1 MLLSEVALVLSLK
14 VNAPLDGILKL
25 LTSLYCLLQNLNGL
39 RIRNT
44 RELGSS
50 NVVKALKQT
59 LIHKLVKHLKLI
71 WAVLKNIRN
80 NVAEHLFCN
89 IHVLCKITESH
100 LWLNHPEL
108 CSVAACVGVLCAE
121 RWTKGVHITKGHSK
135 VLCLKLTRN
144 GEVRRLTKEIL

>member
-1 MLLSEVALVLSLK
+1 MLLGEVALVLSLK
-14 VNAPLDGILKL
+14 VNAPLNRVLKL
-25 LTSLYCLLQNLNGL
+25 LTSLYCLLQNLNSLGV
-39 RIRNT
+39 RDA
-44 RELGSS
+44 RELGSC
-50 NVVKALKQT
+50 NVVQTLKQT

-108 CSVAACVGVLCAE
+108 CSVATSVGILCAE

-135 VLCLKLTRN
+135 VLCLKLARN

>member
-1 MLLSEVALVLSLK
+1 MLSLK
-14 VNAPLDGILKL
+14 VNAPLNRVLKL
-25 LTSLYCLLQNLNGL
+25 LTILYCLLQNLNCLGV
-39 RIRNT
+39 RNA
-44 RELGSS
+44 RELRSC
-50 NVVKALKQT
+50 NVVQALKQT
-59 LIHKLVKHLKLI
+59 FIHKLVKHLKLI

-80 NVAEHLFCN
+80 NVAQHLFCN

-121 RWTKGVHITKGHSK
+121 RWTKGVHVTKGHSK

-144 GEVRRLTKEIL
+144 SEVRRLTKEVL